1 MKREVELMTHE
12 SDMEGDVHNLC
23 LSETERAPRHG
34 TFNDK
39 SKKVPGKLN
48 KLAILPLSSSG
59 IELVEELTHSI
70 IHYNLGTFL
79 VLSLLT
85 SCDFRDL
92 LWASLTL
99 FFSLNYLH

>member
-1 MKREVELMTHE
+1 MSLIWRVMY
-12 SDMEGDVHNLC
+12 NLC
-23 LSETERAPRHG
+23 LPETERARGHG

-70 IHYNLGTFL
+70 IHYNLWHILGPEPFNFL
-79 VLSLLT
+79 
-85 SCDFRDL
+85 
-92 LWASLTL
+92 
-99 FFSLNYLH
+99 